1 MGSVTDPNTLSPSR
15 LCSDG
20 KSKGNF
26 LGTSFFKGENNRYGV
41 LQHIEKFE
49 VSSRTVEVS
58 KPLCR
63 I

>member
-20 KSKGNF
+20 KSKGNILVF
-26 LGTSFFKGENNRYGV
+26 LK
-41 LQHIEKFE
+41 EKLTDE
-49 VSSRTVEVS
+49 VSCSTLKSLKLAVEVS